1 MTEDAKGNK
10 TDGIA
15 MFQRMIEMKLDKE
28 KKRGN
33 EMGKVFEDYF
43 SELQT
48 DMVEICM
55 EYVEDRSEK
64 IYIYCSFEGG
74 GGNPVISFIR

>member
-1 MTEDAKGNK
+1 MAASSYEDKSMTEDAKGNK

-33 EMGKVFEDYF
+33 EMGKVFEDYLKKYVLSF
-43 SELQT
+43 VTEDELNNY
-48 DMVEICM
+48 IISM
-55 EYVEDRSEK
+55 EKV
-64 IYIYCSFEGG
+64 
-74 GGNPVISFIR
+74 